1 MITFSSPLL
10 PKDAVTSYCG
20 LELGDSFLGA
30 HFKHIIPP
38 QAVQSAE
45 KAVQFTAEPNAGFG
59 RELFLRDYSKEYTAP
74 AKSPYERVRA

>member
-20 LELGDSFLGA
+20 LELGDGFR
-30 HFKHIIPP
+30 
-38 QAVQSAE
+38 AVQPAD
-45 KAVQFTAEPNAGFG
+45 KAVQFTAELNAGFG
-59 RELFLRDYSKEYTAP
+59 RELFLGDCSKEHTAP